1 MLMKKMEKKGK
12 LTFTNDFISIL
23 NSNLLKQDLKK
34 MY

>member
-1 MLMKKMEKKGK
+1 MLIKKMETKGK
-12 LTFTNDFISIL
+12 LIFTNDFISIL